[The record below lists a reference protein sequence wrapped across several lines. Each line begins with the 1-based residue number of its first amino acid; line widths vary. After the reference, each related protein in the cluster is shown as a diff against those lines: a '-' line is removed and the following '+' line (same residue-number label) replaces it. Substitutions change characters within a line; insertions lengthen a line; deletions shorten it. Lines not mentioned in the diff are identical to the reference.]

1 MRSRST
7 RNFSTVSGDVNSAN
21 SNGPE
26 TRGLRASF
34 GSKSMSLAK
43 PITTKSLRKSCFV
56 MHSLQNGVSGQAVG
70 NGHVKATLAFHVA
83 DAFTPHY
90 GKAIRSLGN
99 VFMKDH
105 S

>member
-1 MRSRST
+1 
-7 RNFSTVSGDVNSAN
+7 
-21 SNGPE
+21 
-26 TRGLRASF
+26 
-34 GSKSMSLAK
+34 
-43 PITTKSLRKSCFV
+43 